1 MFKIARRTLLSLGLS
16 MGLAAFAFPAL
27 AVEMG
32 DDGLHKTPWQ
42 RDTFKDLRE
51 DLAEANSEG
60 KRLLVMVEQRGCI
73 YCTKMHEEVYP
84 DPEIT
89 KMIED
94 NFFVIQINMFGDVEV
109 TDFDGEALPEKDMVQ
124 KWGALF
130 TPTNLYFPEEVAEGV
145 SAKDAAVATVPG
157 AFGKL
162 TTYNMMQWVLDHGYE
177 GDETFQKYHA
187 RQVVKQQEEGVLNVS
202 E

>member
-1 MFKIARRTLLSLGLS
+1 
-16 MGLAAFAFPAL
+16 
-27 AVEMG
+27 MG
-32 DDGLHKTPWQ
+32 DDGLHKTAWQ

-51 DLAEANSEG
+51 DLAEANAEG

-73 YCTKMHEEVYP
+73 YCKKMHEEVYP

-109 TDFDGEALPEKDMVQ
+109 TDFDGETLPEKDMVQ

-177 GDETFQKYHA
+177 GDEPFQKYHA
-187 RQVVKQQEEGVLNVS
+187 RQVVRQQEEGVLNVS

>member
-1 MFKIARRTLLSLGLS
+1 MFKIARRTLLSFGLS
-16 MGLAAFAFPAL
+16 ASLAAFAFPAL

-32 DDGLHKTPWQ
+32 DDGLHKTAWQ

-51 DLAEANSEG
+51 DLAEANAEG

-73 YCTKMHEEVYP
+73 YCKKMHEEVYP

-109 TDFDGEALPEKDMVQ
+109 TDFDGETLPEKDMVQ

-177 GDETFQKYHA
+177 GDEPFQKYHA
-187 RQVVKQQEEGVLNVS
+187 RQVVRQQEEGVLNVS